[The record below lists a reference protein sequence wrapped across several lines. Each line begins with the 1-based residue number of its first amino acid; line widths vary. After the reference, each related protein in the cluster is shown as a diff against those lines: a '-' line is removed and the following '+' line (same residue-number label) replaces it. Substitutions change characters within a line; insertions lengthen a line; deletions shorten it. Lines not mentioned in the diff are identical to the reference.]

1 MDAAAGRQGDRAAYG
16 SEVSPGARV
25 AHLAGTSLVAP
36 ASCAASEGAKR
47 RSGPAV
53 DLDPLVSC
61 KKKARKLRSWIIF
74 QDESGVSQ
82 RPSVRRMWA
91 PRGETPVLIHAF
103 NWKKMSVAAALAYR
117 WDGKRSRLFFQMKPD
132 SYNEDSL
139 IAFLRDLKREF
150 RGKKCILIWDG
161 LPGHKSKK
169 MKAYL
174 ASQKRLIVEVLP
186 GYSPDL
192 NPVES
197 LWGNLKTEE
206 LANRCVDDLA
216 EVAEGVST
224 GMARIG
230 ACKQYAQSFL
240 DHAGLFF

>member
-1 MDAAAGRQGDRAAYG
+1 MANPASAGLVAAAAGT
-16 SEVSPGARV
+16 PG
-25 AHLAGTSLVAP
+25 
-36 ASCAASEGAKR
+36 EGAKR
-47 RSGPAV
+47 GSGETV
-53 DLDPLVSC
+53 GLDALVRD

-82 RPSVRRMWA
+82 RPSIRRTWA
-91 PRGETPVLIHAF
+91 PKGETPVLIHAF
-103 NWKKMSVAAALAYR
+103 NWKKMSIAAALGYR
-117 WDGKRSRLFFQMKPD
+117 WDGKHARLFFQTKSD

-139 IAFLRDLKREF
+139 IVFLKDLKREF
-150 RGKKCILIWDG
+150 RGTKCILIWDG

-174 ASQKRLIVEVLP
+174 ASQKKRLIVEMLP

-197 LWGNLKTEE
+197 LWGNLKAEE
-206 LANRCVDDLA
+206 LANLCADDLG
-216 EVAEGVST
+216 EVAEGVRA

-230 ACKQYAQSFL
+230 ACEQYAESFL